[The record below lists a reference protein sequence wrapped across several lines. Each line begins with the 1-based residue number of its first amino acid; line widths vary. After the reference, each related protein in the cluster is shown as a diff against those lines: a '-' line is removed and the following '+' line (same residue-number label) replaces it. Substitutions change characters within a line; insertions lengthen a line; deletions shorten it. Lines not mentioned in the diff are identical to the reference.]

1 MSRGKKAAI
10 LIAAFVL
17 LIFGLWMYWEREIP
31 LTEILPDVSWTKVR
45 LLAGDPDSQEREQEF
60 ASPPLDE
67 ILAAADAA
75 KVTRD
80 GKNPY
85 LSDKYFQLY
94 LYREDGDPTVIYV
107 KNTGQIMIA
116 ADLDHYRYYEGGEEF
131 YEALSAICAGLPNV
145 A

>member
-10 LIAAFVL
+10 LIVAFVL
-17 LIFGLWMYWEREIP
+17 LLFGLRMYWEREIS
-31 LTEILPDVSWTKVR
+31 LTEVLPDASWTKAR

-67 ILAAADAA
+67 ILAAADAT

-94 LYREDGDPTVIYV
+94 LYREVGDPTVVYV
-107 KNTGQIMIA
+107 KNTGQILIA
-116 ADLDHYRYYEGGEEF
+116 ADLDYYRYYEGGEEF
-131 YEALSAICAGLPNV
+131 YEALSAICVGLVNV

>member
-10 LIAAFVL
+10 LIVVSVL
-17 LIFGLWMYWEREIP
+17 LITGLWMYWEREISMMDV
-31 LTEILPDVSWTKVR
+31 LPDASWTKAR

-67 ILAAADAA
+67 ILAAVEAT

-80 GKNPY
+80 GA
-85 LSDKYFQLY
+85 LSLPGG
-94 LYREDGDPTVIYV
+94 GDPTVVYV
-107 KNTGQIMIA
+107 TNTGQIIIA
-116 ADLDHYRYYEGGEEF
+116 ADLDHYRYYEGGEAF
-131 YEALSAICAGLPNV
+131 YEALSAIGVGLVNV

>member
-10 LIAAFVL
+10 LIVVSVL
-17 LIFGLWMYWEREIP
+17 LITGLWMYWEREISMMDV
-31 LTEILPDVSWTKVR
+31 LPDASWTKAR
-45 LLAGDPDSQEREQEF
+45 LLAGEPDSQERGQEF

-67 ILAAADAA
+67 ILAAVNAA

-80 GKNPY
+80 GKNSY

-94 LYREDGDPTVIYV
+94 LYREAGDPTVIYV
-107 KNTGQIMIA
+107 KNTGQIIIA
-116 ADLDHYRYYEGGEEF
+116 ADLDHYRYYEGGEAF
-131 YEALSAICAGLPNV
+131 YEALSAIGVGLVNV

>member
-17 LIFGLWMYWEREIP
+17 LLFGLRMYWEREIS
-31 LTEILPDVSWTKVR
+31 LTEVLPDASWTKAR

-67 ILAAADAA
+67 ILAAADAT

-94 LYREDGDPTVIYV
+94 LYREVGDPTV
-107 KNTGQIMIA
+107 A
-116 ADLDHYRYYEGGEEF
+116 
-131 YEALSAICAGLPNV
+131 S
-145 A
+145 

>member
-1 MSRGKKAAI
+1 MSSGKKVTI

-17 LIFGLWMYWEREIP
+17 LISGLWIYWEREIP
-31 LTEILPDVSWTKVR
+31 LMELLPDASWTKAR
-45 LLAGDPDSQEREQEF
+45 LLAGDSDSQKREQEF

-67 ILAAADAA
+67 ILAAVNVT
-75 KVTRD
+75 KVTWD

-107 KNTGQIMIA
+107 KDTGQIIIA
-116 ADLDHYRYYEGGEEF
+116 TDLDHYRYYEGGEEL
-131 YEALSAICAGLPNV
+131 YEALSAICADLVNV

>member
-1 MSRGKKAAI
+1 MH
-10 LIAAFVL
+10 
-17 LIFGLWMYWEREIP
+17 P
-31 LTEILPDVSWTKVR
+31 WTKAR
-45 LLAGDPDSQEREQEF
+45 LLAGEPDSQEREQEF

-67 ILAAADAA
+67 ILAAVNAA

-94 LYREDGDPTVIYV
+94 LYREAGDPTVIYV
-107 KNTGQIMIA
+107 KNTGQIIIA

-131 YEALSAICAGLPNV
+131 YEALSAICVGLVNV

>member
-10 LIAAFVL
+10 LIVVSVL
-17 LIFGLWMYWEREIP
+17 LITGLWMYWKREISMMDV
-31 LTEILPDVSWTKVR
+31 LPDASWTKAR

-67 ILAAADAA
+67 ILAAAEAT

-80 GKNPY
+80 GA
-85 LSDKYFQLY
+85 LSLPGG
-94 LYREDGDPTVIYV
+94 GDPTVVYV
-107 KNTGQIMIA
+107 KNTGQIIIA
-116 ADLDHYRYYEGGEEF
+116 ADLDHYRYYEGGEAF
-131 YEALSAICAGLPNV
+131 YEALSAIGVGLVNV

>member
-10 LIAAFVL
+10 LIVVSVL
-17 LIFGLWMYWEREIP
+17 LITGLWMYWEREISMMDV
-31 LTEILPDVSWTKVR
+31 LPDASWTKAR

-67 ILAAADAA
+67 ILAAAEAT

-85 LSDKYFQLY
+85 LSGKYFQLY
-94 LYREDGDPTVIYV
+94 LYWEAGDPTVIYV
-107 KNTGQIMIA
+107 KNTGQIIIA

-131 YEALSAICAGLPNV
+131 YEALSAICAGLVNV

>member
-10 LIAAFVL
+10 LIVAIVL
-17 LIFGLWMYWEREIP
+17 LMFGLWMYWGRKIS
-31 LTEILPDVSWTKVR
+31 LTEALPDASWTKVR

-60 ASPPLDE
+60 ASPPLEE

-80 GKNPY
+80 GKKAY

-94 LYREDGDPTVIYV
+94 LYQDEGHSTVIYV
-107 KNTGQIMIA
+107 KNTGEIMIA

-131 YEALSAICAGLPNV
+131 YEALSTICAGLANV
-145 A
+145 E

>member
-17 LIFGLWMYWEREIP
+17 LLFGLWMYWEREIS
-31 LTEILPDVSWTKVR
+31 LTEILPDASWTKVR

-80 GKNPY
+80 RKNPY

-94 LYREDGDPTVIYV
+94 LYREAGDPTVIYV
-107 KNTGQIMIA
+107 KNTGQIIIA

-131 YEALSAICAGLPNV
+131 YEALSAICVGLVNV

>member
-17 LIFGLWMYWEREIP
+17 LLVGLWMYWKREIS
-31 LTEILPDVSWTKVR
+31 LTEILPDTSWTKVR
-45 LLAGDPDSQEREQEF
+45 LLVGDPDSQEREQEF

-67 ILAAADAA
+67 ILAAADAT

-94 LYREDGDPTVIYV
+94 LYREGGDPKVIYV
-107 KNTGQIMIA
+107 KNTGQILIA
-116 ADLDHYRYYEGGEEF
+116 ADLDHYRYFEGGEEF
-131 YEALSAICAGLPNV
+131 YEALSAICAGLANV